1 MLVWYCL
8 DSDICA
14 NFRQLLSSNIEQ
26 TNETFPLGF
35 DPPQITGLPLKSEPE
50 VEFVKE
56 CVAKRRL

>member
-35 DPPQITGLPLKSEPE
+35 DPPQITGLPLKSEPK
-50 VEFVKE
+50 VEFVE
-56 CVAKRRL
+56 E